1 MNGFTTSKKG
11 AIASLYAIAFVVAF
25 FVSYSASIAEAVA
38 PEKTA
43 VVPPVVNETA
53 ESSTLATDPKSGY
66 TTDFVGSP
74 TDKAVGDFVVGP
86 GKEEITIAPG
96 TSKTVEII
104 VTNRTGELRQFNFVV
119 EDATG
124 SNDPATPVVLLGN
137 DRGPYTLK
145 DYISVPHAHIDLKHN
160 ERARI
165 PVTISVPVDAEP
177 GGRYGSILVTTVSK
191 NAIKGDDSGTAPSSA
206 IVSRIGMI
214 FFLTIPGKT
223 NIDGEFK
230 SIKTLPQKTFFAK
243 GPINF
248 QLLFENKGDLHLN
261 PYGEIR
267 IKNMLDQ
274 EVGAI
279 ELDPWFA
286 LPKSL
291 RSREVSWDREL
302 LMGKYTATAEIHR
315 GYGDTVD
322 TQVVTFWVIPWKL
335 VALVFGALFVLF
347 FMLRFI
353 AKNFEFKRKSS

>member
-1 MNGFTTSKKG
+1 MNGFSTSKKE
-11 AIASLYAIAFVVAF
+11 AIASLYAIALVVALF
-25 FVSYSASIAEAVA
+25 TLHSVSVAEAVA
-38 PEKTA
+38 LEKT
-43 VVPPVVNETA
+43 VTVPPA
-53 ESSTLATDPKSGY
+53 ESSQPVVDPKSGY

-74 TDKAVGDFVVGP
+74 SDKVVGDFVVGP
-86 GKEEITIAPG
+86 GKEELTIPAG
-96 TSKTVEII
+96 TSKTVEIL

-145 DYISVPHAHIDLKHN
+145 DYITVPHAHIDLKHN

-165 PVTISVPVDAEP
+165 PVTISVPADAEP

-191 NAIKGDDSGTAPSSA
+191 TAIKGDDSGTAPSSA

-223 NIDGEFK
+223 NIDGELK
-230 SIKTLPQKTFFAK
+230 SFKTLPQQTFFAK

-261 PYGEIR
+261 PYGEVR
-267 IKNMLDQ
+267 IKNMLDA
-274 EVGAI
+274 EVGI
-279 ELDPWFA
+279 IQLDPWFA

-302 LMGKYTATAEIHR
+302 LMGKYTATAQIHR
-315 GYGDTVD
+315 GYGDAID
-322 TQVVTFWVIPWKL
+322 TQTVTFWVIPWKL
-335 VALVFGALFVLF
+335 IAVVFGALFIVFL
-347 FMLRFI
+347 MLRFI